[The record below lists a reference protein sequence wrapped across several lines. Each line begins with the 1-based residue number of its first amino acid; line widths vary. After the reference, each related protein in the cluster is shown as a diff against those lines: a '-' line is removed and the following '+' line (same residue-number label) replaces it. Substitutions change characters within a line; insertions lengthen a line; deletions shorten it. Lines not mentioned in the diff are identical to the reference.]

1 MTLHRMMVVASCCLF
16 ALTVTARA
24 EASAPAKRTT
34 VMHGAE
40 KTKLKKRVKPR
51 ALAHSQPL
59 AQHAKKLPRH
69 ARMPLATVAFLPEKS
84 KGDRQSGI
92 ASWYGG
98 KQHGKRTANGE
109 VFDKFEL
116 TAAHPTLPLESEV
129 RVTNTDNGRSVT
141 VRVTDRGP
149 AAKGRIIDLSQGAA
163 EELGMKQ
170 AGVAHVSI
178 ETLPV
183 IVKTAP

>member
-1 MTLHRMMVVASCCLF
+1 LTLHRMMVVASCCLF

-24 EASAPAKRTT
+24 EAAAPAKRTT
-34 VMHGAE
+34 VVHGVE
-40 KTKLKKRVKPR
+40 KTKLKKRIRPR
-51 ALAHSQPL
+51 TPAHNGK
-59 AQHAKKLPRH
+59 ARPRH
-69 ARMPLATVAFLPEKS
+69 ARTALAAAAVQPNKS
-84 KGDRQSGI
+84 KGARESGI
-92 ASWYGG
+92 ASWYGRQQDG
-98 KQHGKRTANGE
+98 QRSANGE
-109 VFDKFEL
+109 IFDKFEL
-116 TAAHPTLPLESEV
+116 TAAHRTLPLESEV

-149 AAKGRIIDLSQGAA
+149 TSKGRIIDLSQGAA

-178 ETLPV
+178 ETLPT